1 MDEKTVIIQKEEGQ
15 PVLHLFDRS
24 GHIRD
29 VRLQG
34 RQIFGRETSSVHPD
48 IPVNAQIISK
58 RHGEFGV
65 VEGQTFYR
73 DLGSTNGTRIN
84 GALCETTR
92 QIFSGD
98 VFSFVPK
105 FMPDA
110 VQTLASLYTSVG
122 SGAYSWEVIP
132 LGNEKEEIHI
142 GREEGDERLA
152 EDSGLSRHHA
162 IFFRSDRGWAV
173 TDCDSTNGVYVNG
186 RRIEKSVLLNAMDII
201 RIADVIFFFN
211 GEALSMGIPGE
222 DLTASGFTEE
232 DGSEGI
238 SLENSQVRISSDIAG
253 MFRDPETGEADT
265 QIPVSPAAA
274 GRGGRNSIKFAGSM
288 GSPRDNRPSGGYIPG
303 AESGPRPGAAPQV
316 QPSPHVPQT
325 PQAMTPRPVGNVPN
339 PAARPGTPYPAQP
352 ARPGYPAQNQ
362 PPQGGRFGQ
371 APVQGGRFGQP
382 PQGRPAQ
389 GGYASGAPVQRL
401 GYRPV
406 PGRRERRLMISIRER
421 NVWSHFRKKTLL
433 KDIDIT
439 IRDGELV
446 LVLGGSGAGKTTFIN
461 AVMGYEKAEG
471 KISYDNNDLYAQYE
485 RMKYLIGYVPQ
496 ETLMRGTDTVYETI
510 LSAAQMKM
518 PSSAT
523 AADHARQVDKLL
535 NLLGLVKIQ
544 GSLIDKISGGQK
556 KRVSTAIEL
565 AGDPELLFLD
575 EPDSGLDPS
584 SATELWEHL
593 RKIADMGKMVIVIS
607 HSPDRAAHL
616 FNKILVLAK
625 SPRDDSGHLAFFGSV
640 PEAKQFFQTDTIEAI
655 VKRINLKEEGGV
667 YTITLDVPESDYM
680 GGRIVNPGDWGTDIG
695 FAQVTTGA
703 ELIKDLGEDNPDNNI
718 VFAEAGNYTVTWD
731 GTAITITKN

>member
-110 VQTLASLYTSVG
+110 VQTLAALYTSVG

-238 SLENSQVRISSDIAG
+238 SLENSQVRISSDIAD

-371 APVQGGRFGQP
+371 APPQGGRFGQP
-382 PQGRPAQ
+382 PQARPAQ
-389 GGYASGAPVQRL
+389 GGYAPVAPAPRPA
-401 GYRPV
+401 YRPV
-406 PGRRERRLMISIRER
+406 PGRRERRLVISIRER

-655 VKRINLKEEGGV
+655 VKRINLKEEGG
-667 YTITLDVPESDYM
+667 D
-680 GGRIVNPGDWGTDIG
+680 GRADEFIQKYIQFRKGR
-695 FAQVTTGA
+695 
-703 ELIKDLGEDNPDNNI
+703 
-718 VFAEAGNYTVTWD
+718 Y
-731 GTAITITKN
+731 

>member
-110 VQTLASLYTSVG
+110 VQTLAALYASVG

-362 PPQGGRFGQ
+362 TPQGGRFGQ
-371 APVQGGRFGQP
+371 APPQGGRFGQP
-382 PQGRPAQ
+382 PQARPAQ
-389 GGYASGAPVQRL
+389 GGYAPVAPAPRPA
-401 GYRPV
+401 YRPV
-406 PGRRERRLMISIRER
+406 PGRRERRLVISIRER

-640 PEAKQFFQTDTIEAI
+640 PEAKQFFSLVPAGFP
-655 VKRINLKEEGGV
+655 GGS
-667 YTITLDVPESDYM
+667 PEDPTGRYADYAT
-680 GGRIVNPGDWGTDIG
+680 RLVRTPG
-695 FAQVTTGA
+695 
-703 ELIKDLGEDNPDNNI
+703 ELIEKICIFD
-718 VFAEAGNYTVTWD
+718 AGLDDAAVEMLKYGINR
-731 GTAITITKN
+731 

>member
-110 VQTLASLYTSVG
+110 VQTLAALYTSVG

-371 APVQGGRFGQP
+371 APPQGGRFGQP
-382 PQGRPAQ
+382 PQARPAQ
-389 GGYASGAPVQRL
+389 GGYAPVAPAPRPA
-401 GYRPV
+401 YRPV
-406 PGRRERRLMISIRER
+406 PGRRERRLVISIRER

-655 VKRINLKEEGGV
+655 VKRINLKEEGG
-667 YTITLDVPESDYM
+667 D
-680 GGRIVNPGDWGTDIG
+680 GRADEFMQKYIQFRKGR
-695 FAQVTTGA
+695 
-703 ELIKDLGEDNPDNNI
+703 
-718 VFAEAGNYTVTWD
+718 Y
-731 GTAITITKN
+731 